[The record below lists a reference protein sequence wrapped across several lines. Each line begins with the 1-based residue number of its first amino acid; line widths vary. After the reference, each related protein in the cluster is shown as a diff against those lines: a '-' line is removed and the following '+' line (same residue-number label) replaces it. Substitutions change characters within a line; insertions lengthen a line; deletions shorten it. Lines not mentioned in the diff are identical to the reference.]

1 MQPLLCG
8 GILVSATSPSLSLPL
23 TSPICLLLSPKW
35 FHPNVASS
43 FLCFGGN
50 EGTLDDLDFI
60 TTPEEHGPSLPE
72 PWLPPG
78 STSVSVVCSVLCG
91 DPAHGPTQRV

>member
-8 GILVSATSPSLSLPL
+8 GILVSDTSPLLSLPL
-23 TSPICLLLSPKW
+23 TSTICLLLSPKW

-43 FLCFGGN
+43 VLCFGGN

-60 TTPEEHGPSLPE
+60 T
-72 PWLPPG
+72 
-78 STSVSVVCSVLCG
+78 
-91 DPAHGPTQRV
+91 A